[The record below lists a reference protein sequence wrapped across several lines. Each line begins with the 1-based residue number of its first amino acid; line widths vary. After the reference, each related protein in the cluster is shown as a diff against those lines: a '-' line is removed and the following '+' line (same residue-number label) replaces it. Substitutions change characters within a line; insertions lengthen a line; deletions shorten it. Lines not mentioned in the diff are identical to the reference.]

1 MLMSTILNTETN
13 NFKNKIKPM
22 VNIIGCFLV
31 LPLVGGY
38 HVLSFFSPRDSA
50 FWSFSQLISLYP
62 GKCGNYLRKCFLR
75 FVITKC
81 NLNCAIMFGTIFSQI
96 DTEIGQNVY
105 IGPQCNIGS
114 CRIEDDCIIGSGVHI
129 VSGSRQHNFDDL
141 EKPVHEQGGVFEKV
155 TIGEDSWIGNGAIVM
170 ANIGRK
176 CIIGAGSVVTS
187 DVEDFSIVA
196 GNPARLIR
204 KRI

>member
-1 MLMSTILNTETN
+1 
-13 NFKNKIKPM
+13 M
-22 VNIIGCFLV
+22 VNIVGCFLV

-38 HVLSFFSPRDSA
+38 YVLSIFSPRDSA

-75 FVITKC
+75 LVITKC

-114 CRIEDDCIIGSGVHI
+114 CRIENDCIIGSGVHI

-170 ANIGRK
+170 ANIGKK
-176 CIIGAGSVVTS
+176 CIVGAGSVVTS
-187 DVEDFSIVA
+187 DVEDFSIVG